1 MRFEQRRGELGHL
14 RLHLAAGHVQRGA
27 ADRLRAAAERADP
40 LFDDGRVA
48 VLDRDVLD
56 RHAELIGQH
65 LRERRLV
72 ALAVRRRAGRGRDAA
87 VALDGDL
94 RVFPASGPRQRR

>member
-1 MRFEQRRGELGHL
+1 MPDAGAPLTEIRPFSNTRSSSLRFEQRRGELRHL
-14 RLHLAAGHVQRGA
+14 RLHLGAGHVQRRA
-27 ADRLRAAAERADP
+27 ADGLRAAAERADA
-40 LFDDGRVA
+40 LLHDRRVA

-72 ALAVRRRAGRGRDAA
+72 ALAVRRGAGRGA
-87 VALDGDL
+87 
-94 RVFPASGPRQRR
+94 